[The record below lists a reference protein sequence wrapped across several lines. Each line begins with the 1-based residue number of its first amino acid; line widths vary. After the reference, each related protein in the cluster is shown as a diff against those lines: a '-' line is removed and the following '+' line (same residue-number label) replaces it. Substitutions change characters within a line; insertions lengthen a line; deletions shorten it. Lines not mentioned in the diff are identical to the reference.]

1 MPRRKLTRTMLLTEG
16 NKKTL
21 EEVMKMPRDEFF
33 VNTILYNKISYNM
46 YLDAYK
52 YRHSIRDNENLPDY
66 LKELAKIYE
75 LFNFCVEKLPGDLKR
90 VYNLVFEYNE
100 SLEDVARHEHYSKT
114 TIHRYKNLIVKSLT
128 NCLNI

>member
-1 MPRRKLTRTMLLTEG
+1 
-16 NKKTL
+16 
-21 EEVMKMPRDEFF
+21 MKMPRDEFI

-52 YRHSIRDNENLPDY
+52 YRHSIRDDENLPEY

-75 LFNFCVEKLPGDLKR
+75 LFNFCIEKLPESLQR
-90 VYNLVFEYNE
+90 IYNLVFEYNH
-100 SLEDVARHEHYSKT
+100 SLDVLLTMSIIQKQT
-114 TIHRYKNLIVKSLT
+114 VHRYKNLIVKSLT